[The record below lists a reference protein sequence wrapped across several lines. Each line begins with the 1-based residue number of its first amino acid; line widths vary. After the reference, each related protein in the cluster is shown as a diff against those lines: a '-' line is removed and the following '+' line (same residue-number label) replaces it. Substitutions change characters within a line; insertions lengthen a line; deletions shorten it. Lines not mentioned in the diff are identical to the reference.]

1 MRFKYACI
9 LSKRY
14 QRCSTFFRFLIL
26 KWMTSALF
34 VLRTVRLK
42 FGHRFGYIL
51 SSSNVLCIY
60 IINWYNNNV
69 FRMKIKRIKMI
80 LYISTRIS
88 YNIIYQTLN
97 LSIAK
102 EYYLITTNFHYNIFY
117 RTTYYLSLYVK
128 STCFDS
134 IPSVYSSCKD
144 IFQHWH
150 KYYLD

>member
-1 MRFKYACI
+1 
-9 LSKRY
+9 
-14 QRCSTFFRFLIL
+14 
-26 KWMTSALF
+26 
-34 VLRTVRLK
+34 
-42 FGHRFGYIL
+42 
-51 SSSNVLCIY
+51 
-60 IINWYNNNV
+60 
-69 FRMKIKRIKMI
+69 MKIKCIKMI
-80 LYISTRIS
+80 LYISIRIS